1 MTRRF
6 AVLASGTGSNALVLA
21 RAAAAGELGGELA
34 AVLVDRSDAPVI
46 DRCRE
51 AGIACVLVDRS
62 RFGTRDAH
70 EHELVR
76 LLDELRVDLVVLAGY
91 MRICGPVFLRRWEG
105 RAVNLHP
112 SLLPAFPGRDAIG
125 DALAAGAART
135 GVTVHYIDAGVDT
148 GPVIRQVEVAI
159 AADDTRATLARRVH
173 DVEHALLPA
182 VVAELLRELPAPGD
196 PNVPAS
202 PTDSQEDLPT
212 CSVH

>member
-34 AVLVDRSDAPVI
+34 AVLVDRPDAPVI

-51 AGIACVLVDRS
+51 AGIACVLVDRG
-62 RFGTRDAH
+62 RFGARDAY

-105 RAVNLHP
+105 RAINLHP

-125 DALAAGAART
+125 DALDAGVERT

-148 GPVIRQVEVAI
+148 GPIIRQVEVPIDAG
-159 AADDTRATLARRVH
+159 DTRASLARRVH

-182 VVAELLRELPAPGD
+182 VVAELLHAAPDGAD
-196 PNVPAS
+196 ANVPPS
-202 PTDSQEDLPT
+202 PTDHQEDLPT
-212 CSVH
+212 CSAH